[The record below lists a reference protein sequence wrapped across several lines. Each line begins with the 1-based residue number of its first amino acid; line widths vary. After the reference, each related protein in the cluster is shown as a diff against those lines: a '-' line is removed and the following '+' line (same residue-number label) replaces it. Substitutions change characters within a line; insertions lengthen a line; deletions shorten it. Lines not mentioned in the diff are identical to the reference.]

1 MNLRIALALGLVG
14 LAGPHFP
21 ASAETTHTAKRVE
34 GILADS
40 RPCIFF
46 TLDGVTLADP
56 VAPDSPYFAL
66 SKSHAS
72 YAELNAL
79 LLTAKATGRPVT
91 IATNGSTV
99 CGHAA
104 VEFVSIT

>member
-1 MNLRIALALGLVG
+1 MKVRVALALALAG
-14 LAGPHFP
+14 LATPHF
-21 ASAETTHTAKRVE
+21 SAFAATTHTAKRVE

-40 RPCIFF
+40 RPCVFF
-46 TLDGVTLADP
+46 TLDGVSLADAL
-56 VAPDSPYFAL
+56 VPDSPYFAL

-91 IATNGSTV
+91 ITTSGSTV

-104 VEFVSIT
+104 VEFVLMT